1 MRFSRS
7 LSNTRPSRQVCQQC
21 TQDEKPLVGR
31 GVGLVGAVRADD
43 IERRP
48 GARGP
53 RTLPI
58 QRLALGNLGAID
70 RLHPSST
77 CSTHHSLDVTR
88 TLSRMTDSIRYLLDD
103 RNPWIDRHESRASMY
118 SERRCSR
125 SWCIRSTCTCA
136 WRPSSS
142 CSSSDAVGPIVPSPS
157 LRRHLLLVA
166 ACPLPHPPPRPTSLR
181 VRSTLAISNV
191 VVFEFIKISLVACMC
206 QCVRT
211 SSINLQCCQV
221 LELGSGGTRHL
232 CAVSGPL
239 LSRGSTAT
247 ANGTIVPIP
256 SRPVRDSLLSST
268 RECNLTLL
276 PRTTLQLPRILGPE
290 CMGALQRAR

>member
-1 MRFSRS
+1 M
-7 LSNTRPSRQVCQQC
+7 L
-21 TQDEKPLVGR
+21 
-31 GVGLVGAVRADD
+31 
-43 IERRP
+43 
-48 GARGP
+48 
-53 RTLPI
+53 
-58 QRLALGNLGAID
+58 LA
-70 RLHPSST
+70 
-77 CSTHHSLDVTR
+77 
-88 TLSRMTDSIRYLLDD
+88 LSRMTDSIRYLLDD
-103 RNPWIDRHESRASMY
+103 RNPWIDWHESRASMY

-166 ACPLPHPPPRPTSLR
+166 ACPLLHPPPRRTSLR
-181 VRSTLAISNV
+181 VRSTLALS
-191 VVFEFIKISLVACMC
+191 ISLVACMC
-206 QCVRT
+206 QYVRT